1 MYTIYAYD
9 LAIIYLFAAF
19 LLFVKIAK
27 LAVVVLASVLL

>member
-27 LAVVVLASVLL
+27 LAVVLASVLL